1 METMFFRLS
10 VRFGLWSRV
19 LTFLVALGAA
29 GHAMAQAQEADPP
42 GRVGRIAE
50 TFGQVWL
57 YSPDAGEWIAAGRN
71 RPFTTGDRIATDANA
86 RVELDLGSSTMRLDG
101 GSELEVQRLDDA
113 QVALFLHEGS
123 AALRVRDSQAAGE
136 FELST
141 EEGRLSLLT
150 PGRYRFDRFD
160 RSTHLTVLAGQA
172 RFEGPGS
179 ALVVDPGQCG
189 QFWLESNGAAQY
201 SVTDPIRDDFAGWVG
216 ERERNEDRVAAAP
229 YVSPEMTGA
238 RDLDRYGR
246 WEQSPEY
253 GAIWYPRAVASGWAP
268 YSTGHWAWVRPWGWT
283 WVDDAPWGFAPF
295 HYGRWVYYRN
305 AWCWAPGTYVRRPV
319 YAPALV
325 AWVGGGTSLSL
336 SIGGGPAVGWFPLA
350 PREVYVPGYRVSP
363 RYMRDVNYTHVRNI
377 PNVNVIIGNP
387 NGMQRDYANRKYPHA
402 VTVVPANVLS
412 NREPVGPSAARTR
425 DLPAVRA
432 IVNEPGRMVAM
443 PTPPARF
450 TPAPAAS
457 PRGIEARPFRPSAD
471 AERQGRFG
479 RPPGAG
485 GDDARRAPNMQVQPV
500 PPAVADRGRRGDL
513 AIAPGAGPALPGDGG
528 RRGPAIGSPAYRQL
542 DDDIRR
548 GPPAGATPQMRAAP
562 DDRRGRERREP
573 NATTQ
578 SAPDARRQA
587 PVAAPPPTAAAPPPV
602 AVPPAMAPRPVQVPQ
617 AAAPQVHPPVRSGPP
632 PGVPPQA
639 ISQQPDRGERRR
651 ERERPDG
658 PPMRSAP
665 RPEAAPNIAHAQ
677 PRIAPPAPQAAPQP
691 QAQPAQVA
699 PAVRPAEAPRA
710 RPGPPEGRPES
721 NRGGQGQGQ
730 GRGEGGGSR
739 GREERP

>member
-1 METMFFRLS
+1 MDTMFFRLS

-179 ALVVDPGQCG
+179 ALVVDPGQRG

-201 SVTDPIRDDFAGWVG
+201 SVTGPIRDDFAGWVG
-216 ERERNEDRVAAAP
+216 ERERNEDRVAAAR

-412 NREPVGPSAARTR
+412 NREPVGPSAATR
-425 DLPAVRA
+425 
-432 IVNEPGRMVAM
+432 
-443 PTPPARF
+443 
-450 TPAPAAS
+450 PAP
-457 PRGIEARPFRPSAD
+457 
-471 AERQGRFG
+471 
-479 RPPGAG
+479 
-485 GDDARRAPNMQVQPV
+485 
-500 PPAVADRGRRGDL
+500 
-513 AIAPGAGPALPGDGG
+513 
-528 RRGPAIGSPAYRQL
+528 
-542 DDDIRR
+542 
-548 GPPAGATPQMRAAP
+548 T
-562 DDRRGRERREP
+562 
-573 NATTQ
+573 
-578 SAPDARRQA
+578 
-587 PVAAPPPTAAAPPPV
+587 
-602 AVPPAMAPRPVQVPQ
+602 
-617 AAAPQVHPPVRSGPP
+617 
-632 PGVPPQA
+632 
-639 ISQQPDRGERRR
+639 
-651 ERERPDG
+651 
-658 PPMRSAP
+658 
-665 RPEAAPNIAHAQ
+665 
-677 PRIAPPAPQAAPQP
+677 
-691 QAQPAQVA
+691 
-699 PAVRPAEAPRA
+699 
-710 RPGPPEGRPES
+710 
-721 NRGGQGQGQ
+721 
-730 GRGEGGGSR
+730 
-739 GREERP
+739 